1 MFRPQHLL
9 APIALVATLS
19 ACAHTATVGAFAVD
33 VPKGWEHEAEDADS
47 LGVGTRHAEWTFM
60 FMAFTDAEIE
70 GDKSLDA
77 VGREAAAELT
87 KDDDDA
93 EGSEG
98 DDVSMEFDDPKEW
111 SSAGGLRGVVMDGRM
126 GDAELSVQLKLM
138 IVVSGSDYLLAFGFR
153 SPDAGPKHDAAM
165 QAMLDS
171 IRLAAP

>member
-47 LGVGTRHAEWTFM
+47 LGVGTKHAEWTFM
-60 FMAFTDAEIE
+60 LMAFTDAEIE

-87 KDDDDA
+87 KDDDGGAAGD
-93 EGSEG
+93 

-126 GDAELSVQLKLM
+126 ANAELSVQLKLM
-138 IVVSGSDYLLAFGFR
+138 VVVSGSNYLLAFGFR

-171 IRLAAP
+171 IRLATP